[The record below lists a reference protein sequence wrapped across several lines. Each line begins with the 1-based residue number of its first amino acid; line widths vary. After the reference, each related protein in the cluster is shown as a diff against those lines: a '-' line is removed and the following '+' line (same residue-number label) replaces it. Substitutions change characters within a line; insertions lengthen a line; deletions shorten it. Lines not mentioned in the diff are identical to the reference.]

1 MGSAG
6 SVGPGLVARFC
17 VCLMRLWVGMV
28 VRDAYV
34 RFVSV
39 SLCVPCVPA
48 PPGVFLPGRLTESS
62 AGCQHAFRFCRFGN
76 QLSFAYVDLVG
87 ERHSREL
94 QGFMETGYS
103 ITEYETIPFP
113 GHCTVSGIGE
123 SKPTIHQRSTFT
135 ITAKDANDTQLEG
148 GGDAFFVHI
157 RGADRARARVAD
169 NHDGTYTVAWKPTIS
184 GKYKICVSLF
194 GEALKGSPFEVTV
207 DGPVPHPSRCEV
219 RGEALFR
226 TTARLPSTFEISFR
240 DGAGNTAHAVELDVY
255 VVPVPDGLSS
265 PVQHSAWDVAT
276 QASDMRFLSKNK
288 ATRDDSGAGK
298 GGSAGNAAIK
308 GGKVTKGAGS
318 PKGGSSSGSRPG
330 SPTGEDAQ
338 AATAPKTTAKGGGK
352 DAAASTRKPIAKGS
366 PRSPMEEAEE
376 EVEEAAEE
384 LISLKDGVSRRRR
397 AFPIQI
403 GRHPLRARRQS
414 EPGSDPLGVQLEPEQ
429 LATVLEE
436 HISSDGLTVYAC
448 VMFEEVNLASPDSP
462 RSSATAVMQMLP
474 DNKRTTEPPRDE
486 GDSPFVQPEKLH
498 SPFNSPLRPHP
509 SLRFS
514 LDLGSSLNLLTS
526 RPASPAPGSGRH
538 SGQLGSPG
546 RSKPPTVHVGWI
558 TIKAQGKKLVSVRP
572 SLPRSLAVLLPAAWL
587 CISTDT
593 LLTPHSAPPPHLLAS
608 VTASR
613 ACECATCCR

>member
-1 MGSAG
+1 M
-6 SVGPGLVARFC
+6 
-17 VCLMRLWVGMV
+17 
-28 VRDAYV
+28 
-34 RFVSV
+34 
-39 SLCVPCVPA
+39 
-48 PPGVFLPGRLTESS
+48 
-62 AGCQHAFRFCRFGN
+62 
-76 QLSFAYVDLVG
+76 
-87 ERHSREL
+87 REL
-94 QGFMETGYS
+94 HGFMESGYS
-103 ITEYETIPFP
+103 ISEYETIPVP
-113 GHCTVSGIGE
+113 GHCTVSGMFGDQ

-226 TTARLPSTFEISFR
+226 TTARVPSTFEISFR
-240 DGAGNTAHAVELDVY
+240 DRAGNTAHAVELDVY
-255 VVPVPDGLSS
+255 AYPVPDGLSS

-288 ATRDDSGAGK
+288 ANREDSGDGK
-298 GGSAGNAAIK
+298 GGSGGTAAIK

-338 AATAPKTTAKGGGK
+338 AAAAPKTTAKGAVK
-352 DAAASTRKPIAKGS
+352 DAAASTRKQIAKGS
-366 PRSPMEEAEE
+366 PRSPMEETEE
-376 EVEEAAEE
+376 EAEEAAQE

-397 AFPIQI
+397 AFPIQV
-403 GRHPLRARRQS
+403 GRHPLHARRQP

-474 DNKRTTEPPRDE
+474 DNKRTTEPPRD
-486 GDSPFVQPEKLH
+486 DSPFVQPERPH
-498 SPFNSPLRPHP
+498 SPLRHP
-509 SLRFS
+509 SSIFR
-514 LDLGSSLNLLTS
+514 LDLSGSLNLLTS
-526 RPASPAPGSGRH
+526 RPASPALGSRRH
-538 SGQLGSPG
+538 SGRLGSPG

-558 TIKAQGKKLVSVRP
+558 TIKAQGKKLVSFRP
-572 SLPRSLAVLLPAAWL
+572 SLPRSWPAPSCCVAASLPTYYPL
-587 CISTDT
+587 
-593 LLTPHSAPPPHLLAS
+593 HSAAPPRL
-608 VTASR
+608 
-613 ACECATCCR
+613 